1 MNKVLNIL
9 GVLVVALGA
18 CAADAVK
25 PTLFLVGDSTM
36 NNSTKGQMGWGKPIA
51 NHFDTNRIAV
61 VNKARGGRSS
71 RTYFTEQLW
80 DEVAAQ
86 LKLGDFVLIQ
96 FGHNDNGP
104 MDTDRAR
111 ASIKGN
117 GDESRVVTNKTTGKI
132 ETVHSYGWYLR
143 RYIGDAKAKG
153 ATPVVLSLVAR
164 DIWKNGKVERATD
177 SYTKWAREAA
187 EQGGA
192 AFMDLNDLTATRFE
206 KEGQLRTHT
215 QLFGTNDHTHTTP
228 LGAVVNAETVA
239 AGLRALTN
247 CTLKDFL
254 REKPLGAATDEKSGP
269 QLVVV
274 VGDSTVANY
283 AAEKP
288 ARGWG
293 MYVQE
298 RFRPGVVVSNLAA
311 NGRSTKTFIEEGRW
325 KAALAL
331 KPDYVL
337 IQFGH
342 NDSHAKE
349 KHEATD
355 AATDFSGF
363 LRNYVDEARD
373 AGAVPVL
380 VTPMLRRNYTAD
392 GKLDDILQPYADAM
406 RAVAAEKN
414 APVIDLHS
422 ASRALYERLG
432 PLEVAKLASEEKDKT
447 HFNEAGARAMAKL
460 VLKELPRVAPALAK
474 EMLVETENDLGTV
487 R

>member
-1 MNKVLNIL
+1 MTKLFHL
-9 GVLVVALGA
+9 LALLALGFS
-18 CAADAVK
+18 AAAEDAGK

-36 NNSTKGQMGWGKPIA
+36 NNSTKGQMGWGRPIA
-51 NHFDTNRIAV
+51 NHFDTNRIKV
-61 VNKARGGRSS
+61 LNKARGGRSS
-71 RTYFTEQLW
+71 RTYLTEGLW
-80 DEVAAQ
+80 DEVATQ
-86 LKLGDFVLIQ
+86 LKPGDFVLIQ

-104 MDTDRAR
+104 MDSDRAR
-111 ASIKGN
+111 ASIHSN
-117 GDESRVVTNKTTGKI
+117 SDESRVVTNKTTGKV
-132 ETVHSYGWYLR
+132 ETVYSYGWYLR
-143 RYIGDAKAKG
+143 KYIGDTKAKG
-153 ATPVVLSLVAR
+153 ATPIILSLVAR
-164 DIWKNGKVERATD
+164 DIWKNGKVERSTD

-192 AFMDLNDLTATRFE
+192 TFVDLNDLTATRFE

-215 QLFGTNDHTHTTP
+215 QLFGTNDHTHTTV
-228 LGAVVNAETVA
+228 LGAAVNAETVA
-239 AGLRALTN
+239 TAIRSLTN
-247 CTLKDFL
+247 CALKNYL
-254 REKPLGAATDEKSGP
+254 REKPLSATTEEKSGP
-269 QLVVV
+269 QLVVII
-274 VGDSTVANY
+274 GDSTVANY
-283 AAEKP
+283 PSTKP

-293 MYVQE
+293 MYIQE
-298 RFRPGVVVSNLAA
+298 RFKSGVVISNLAA

-325 KAALAL
+325 KTALAL

-363 LRNYVDEARD
+363 LRTYVDEARD
-373 AGAVPVL
+373 AGAVPIL

-406 RAVAAEKN
+406 KAVAVEKN
-414 APVIDLHS
+414 APLIDLHA
-422 ASRALYERLG
+422 ASRAFYEGLG
-432 PLEVAKLASEEKDKT
+432 SEKVATLASEPADKT

-460 VLKELPRVAPALAK
+460 VLKELPRVVPALAG
-474 EMLVETENDLGTV
+474 EMLLEKENDLGTV

>member
-1 MNKVLNIL
+1 MLKLFHL
-9 GVLVVALGA
+9 PGFLAFVLVVNSQ
-18 CAADAVK
+18 AAAR
-25 PTLFLVGDSTM
+25 PTLFLIGDSTV

-51 NHFDTNRIAV
+51 NHFDTNRIDV

-71 RTYFTEQLW
+71 RTYLTEGLW
-80 DEVAAQ
+80 DEVVA
-86 LKLGDFVLIQ
+86 KLQPGDFVLMQ

-104 MDTDRAR
+104 MDEGRAR

-117 GDESRVVTNKTTGKI
+117 GDESRVITNKTTGKV
-132 ETVHSYGWYLR
+132 ETVYSYGWYLR
-143 RYIGDAKAKG
+143 RYIADAKAKG

-164 DIWKNGKVERATD
+164 DISKDGKVERATE

-192 AFMDLNDLTATRFE
+192 AFIDLNNLTATRFE
-206 KEGQLRTHT
+206 TEGRERTHT
-215 QLFGTNDHTHTTP
+215 QLFGTNDHTHTTV
-228 LGAVVNAETVA
+228 LGAAVNAECVA
-239 AGLRALTN
+239 DGLRTLTN
-247 CTLKDFL
+247 CALKEFL
-254 REKPLGAATDEKSGP
+254 RAQPLRAVTEEKSGP
-269 QLVVV
+269 QLVVII
-274 VGDSTVANY
+274 GDSTVANY

-298 RFRPGVVVSNLAA
+298 RFKSGVVVSNLAA

-325 KAALAL
+325 KTALAL

-349 KHEATD
+349 KHESTD

-373 AGAVPVL
+373 AGAVPIL
-380 VTPMLRRNYTAD
+380 VTPMLRRTYTAE

-406 RAVAAEKN
+406 KAVAKEKDV
-414 APVIDLHS
+414 AVIDLHS
-422 ASRALYERLG
+422 ASRALYEKLG
-432 PLEVAKLASEEKDKT
+432 PEAVAKFASESTDKT
-447 HFNEAGARAMAKL
+447 HFNEAGARAMADL
-460 VLKELPRVAPALAK
+460 VMRELPRVAPKLAA
-474 EMLVETENDLGTV
+474 EMVK